1 MTNNIMTDHD
11 LIDQS
16 DQKPEFNTITWRDTT
31 HFDSEDDYRAQVVE
45 TPVTVNNSLIQDYVH
60 TDNHCQPTYG
70 MTPGFKSFPSKKFL
84 QTVCFLHVLKMR
96 SLKNSHIFR
105 TVKDWIK
112 LRHWMGPSDTKRNQY
127 SKATDRGEKAHLFK
141 YT

>member
-16 DQKPEFNTITWRDTT
+16 DQSPEFNTITWRDTT

-60 TDNHCQPTYG
+60 PDNHSQPTYE
-70 MTPGFKSFPSKKFL
+70 MTPGFKPFPSKRFL
-84 QTVCFLHVLKMR
+84 QTVCSLHVLKMR
-96 SLKNSHIFR
+96 SL
-105 TVKDWIK
+105 TEG
-112 LRHWMGPSDTKRNQY
+112 RHWMGPSDTKRNQY

>member
-45 TPVTVNNSLIQDYVH
+45 TPVTVNNSLIQDFVH
-60 TDNHCQPTYG
+60 PGDHSQPTYE
-70 MTPGFKSFPSKKFL
+70 KKL
-84 QTVCFLHVLKMR
+84 LDSNLSQVTDSC
-96 SLKNSHIFR
+96 
-105 TVKDWIK
+105 K
-112 LRHWMGPSDTKRNQY
+112 LCVFFMC
-127 SKATDRGEKAHLFK
+127 
-141 YT
+141 